1 VRDSAEKLRGLP
13 IVTPDGAQIPLGDV
27 ARISIVDGPPM
38 LRSENARLNGWT
50 YVDITGRDL
59 GSYVEEA
66 QRVVAKQL
74 QLPPG
79 YSISWSGSYEY
90 MQRAKERLE
99 LVVPVTLVIIL
110 LLLYL
115 SFGRIG
121 EALLIMGTLPF
132 ALVGG
137 LWLLYWL
144 EYNLSVAVMVGFIAL
159 AGVAAETGVVM
170 LVYLDQALVKRQR
183 TADAETR
190 AVTPSELREAMVE
203 GALLRVRPKIM
214 TVSAIIAGLLPIMFG
229 SGTGSEVMRRIATPM
244 VGGMVSATMLTLVVI
259 PAAFL
264 LWKQYGLRR
273 AQETAPGVVLQASE

>member
-1 VRDSAEKLRGLP
+1 VGFLGGRGDRRLLRGLP

-66 QRVVAKQL
+66 QRVVAERL

-137 LWLLYWL
+137 LWLLDFL
-144 EYNLSVAVMVGFIAL
+144 DYNLSVAVVVGFIAL
-159 AGVAAETGVVM
+159 AGVAAETGVVS
-170 LVYLDQALVKRQR
+170 
-183 TADAETR
+183 R
-190 AVTPSELREAMVE
+190 ACCPSCSAPAPARRSC
-203 GALLRVRPKIM
+203 GASRPPW
-214 TVSAIIAGLLPIMFG
+214 SAG
-229 SGTGSEVMRRIATPM
+229 
-244 VGGMVSATMLTLVVI
+244 
-259 PAAFL
+259 
-264 LWKQYGLRR
+264 W
-273 AQETAPGVVLQASE
+273 